1 MRMLIVGA
9 TGGTGREI
17 VVQALARGHIVT
29 ALVRNPDRLKI
40 RHENLTVAKGD
51 VLDSAAVEGAV
62 AGQEAVVSALG
73 HKRWMIP
80 TRILSAGTGNIVDA
94 MQRQGVRRYV
104 GMTSLG
110 VGDSW
115 WRMGLYY
122 TLFVLP
128 VILQFYFWDKHRQE
142 KVVEESALDWTIV
155 RPGALTNGKPRG
167 VWRQGSGIGNPLWT
181 VRIARADVATFLLNL
196 AGGKDHL
203 RKTVAIAW

>member
-1 MRMLIVGA
+1 MRLLLVGA
-9 TGGTGREI
+9 TGSTGRAL
-17 VVQALARGHIVT
+17 VAQALARGHEVT
-29 ALVRNPDRLKI
+29 ALVRNPDRLAI
-40 RHENLTVAKGD
+40 RHEHLRVVQGD
-51 VLDSAAVEGAV
+51 VLDPTAVDAAV

-80 TRILSAGTGNIVDA
+80 TRILSTGTANILAA
-94 MQRQGVRRYV
+94 MQRHGVRRYI

-110 VGDSW
+110 VGESW

-142 KVVEESALDWTIV
+142 KLVRASGLDWTLV

-167 VWRQGSGIGNPLWT
+167 KWRVGRRIGNPLWT
-181 VRIARADVATFLLNL
+181 VRIARADVAHFLLDQL
-196 AGGKDHL
+196 AGTKHL
-203 RKTVAIAW
+203 RETVALAW

>member
-1 MRMLIVGA
+1 MKVLIIGA
-9 TGGTGREI
+9 TGATGRAL
-17 VVQALARGHIVT
+17 VAQALARGHEVT
-29 ALVRNPDRLKI
+29 ALVRNPDRLEV
-40 RHENLTVAKGD
+40 RHEHLRVIQGN
-51 VLDSAAVEGAV
+51 VLDPTAVDTAV
-62 AGQEAVVSALG
+62 AGQEAVISALG

-80 TRILSAGTGNIVDA
+80 TRILSAGTGNILAA
-94 MQRQGVRRYV
+94 MQRHGVRRYI

-142 KVVEESALDWTIV
+142 KLVRASGLDWTLV

-167 VWRQGSGIGNPLWT
+167 NWRAAREVGNPLWT
-181 VRIARADVATFLLNL
+181 VRIARADVAHFLLDQLGEAGRVHETVGL
-196 AGGKDHL
+196 A
-203 RKTVAIAW
+203 W

>member
-1 MRMLIVGA
+1 MRILVVGA
-9 TGGTGREI
+9 TGATGRAI
-17 VVQALARGHIVT
+17 VAQALARGHEVT
-29 ALVRNPDRLKI
+29 ALVRNPDRLEV
-40 RHENLTVAKGD
+40 RHEHLRVIQGN
-51 VLDSAAVEGAV
+51 VLDPTAVDTAV

-80 TRILSAGTGNIVDA
+80 TRILSAGTGNILAA
-94 MQRQGVRRYV
+94 MQRHGVRRYI

-142 KVVEESALDWTIV
+142 KLVRASGLDWTLV

-167 VWRQGSGIGNPLWT
+167 NWRAAREVGNPLWT
-181 VRIARADVATFLLNL
+181 VRIARADVAHFLLDQLGEAGRVHETVGL
-196 AGGKDHL
+196 A
-203 RKTVAIAW
+203 W